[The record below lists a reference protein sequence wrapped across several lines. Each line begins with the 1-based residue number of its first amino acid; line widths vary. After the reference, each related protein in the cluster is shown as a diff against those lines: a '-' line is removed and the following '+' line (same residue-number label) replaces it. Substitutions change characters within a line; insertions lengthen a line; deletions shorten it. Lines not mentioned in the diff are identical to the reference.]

1 MYKYSS
7 PGEENN
13 SLINNEHKMKAHVL
27 KWGVVGAGRGGGVVL
42 WARRRGGIVKKD
54 AGLTYA
60 DAYSAGH
67 KYTYSKSGSRGNKM
81 ST

>member
-1 MYKYSS
+1 LYYG
-7 PGEENN
+7 PG
-13 SLINNEHKMKAHVL
+13 
-27 KWGVVGAGRGGGVVL
+27 GA
-42 WARRRGGIVKKD
+42 GGIVKKD

-67 KYTYSKSGSRGNKM
+67 KYTYSKSGTRGNKI